1 VVYPSPELDLL
12 HSAKRRNWISGDLG
26 RSREILVDEIAEIPG
41 PINGTCLGMMVAD
54 DFHGIS
60 PVQILIMILPSG
72 KRLQKTMDNY
82 YF

>member
-1 VVYPSPELDLL
+1 MSKVRYVEV
-12 HSAKRRNWISGDLG
+12 SGYCGL
-26 RSREILVDEIAEIPG
+26 RLEVPG
-41 PINGTCLGMMVAD
+41 PMNLNGTSLGMMVAND
-54 DFHGIS
+54 DFHGIP